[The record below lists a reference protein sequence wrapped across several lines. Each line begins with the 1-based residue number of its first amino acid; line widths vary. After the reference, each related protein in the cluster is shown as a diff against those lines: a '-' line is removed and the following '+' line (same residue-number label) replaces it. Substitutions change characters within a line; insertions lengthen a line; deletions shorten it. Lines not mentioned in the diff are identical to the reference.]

1 MSPTVSIVMPC
12 YNAEAHLPTSVGSV
26 LAQTR
31 TDWELIIV
39 DDGSTDAS
47 WPALQQWAATDAR
60 IRVFQQANAGAAAAR
75 NHGLKHV
82 QGAYTAFLDSDD
94 TWHPQ
99 FLETMLDALQHAPDY
114 GLAYCGWQNIGLGEG
129 RDDPFIPP
137 EYENADKTETLLAG
151 CRWPIHGALVRS
163 PIIQRAGG
171 FDETLS
177 SCMDFDLWL
186 RIGTA
191 HRLLRVPR
199 VLAYYHHHGDGQIT
213 QNHAR
218 IALNQWRAQQKFLL
232 HHPSVAQAL
241 GHARI
246 RKLTTGGLL
255 HRGYACYWE
264 RDLQAART
272 IFRTVMKQR
281 YGSLSDW
288 KYMLPA
294 WLPEHWHHWLILRRD
309 TPRPK

>member
-12 YNAEAHLPTSVGSV
+12 YNAEARLPASVGSV

-39 DDGSTDAS
+39 DDGSTDHS
-47 WPALQQWAATDAR
+47 WQTLQQLATTDPR
-60 IRVFQQANAGAAAAR
+60 IHVYQQTNAGAAAAR

-82 QGAYTAFLDSDD
+82 QGTYTAFLDSDD
-94 TWHPQ
+94 TWAPQ
-99 FLETMLDALQHAPDY
+99 FLEVMLDALQQAPDY
-114 GLAYCGWQNIGLGEG
+114 GMAYCGWQNIGLGEG

-137 EYENADKTETLLAG
+137 DYENDDKTESLLAG

-163 PIIQRAGG
+163 QIIQRAGG

-191 HRLLRVPR
+191 HQLLRVPK

-218 IALNQWRAQQKFLL
+218 IALNHWRAQQKYLRN
-232 HHPSVAQAL
+232 HPTVAQML
-241 GHARI
+241 GPDRV
-246 RKLTTGGLL
+246 RKLTTGELL
-255 HRGYACYWE
+255 HRGYASYWE

-294 WLPEHWHHWLILRRD
+294 WLPEHWHHWLIQRRD
-309 TPRPK
+309 APRQK